1 MTLRGRDAERETTPT
16 PFAEAARSGD
26 ARSGD
31 RIALPSATREDLNK
45 QLLGLIPSLRAFAR
59 VLTRNPSEVDDL
71 VQDTLVKAIS
81 NIHQFTPG
89 TNLRAWLF
97 TIERNTFYTAYQ
109 QRRRHQTAPLDEDRV
124 LSVSPTQEWS
134 VRMSAVQDAVL
145 QLPADQREALLLVAG
160 AGMTYDEAAVV
171 CECALG
177 TIKSRINRARHRLE
191 ELLEIDGAAFF
202 ETSSRSG

>member
-1 MTLRGRDAERETTPT
+1 MTLRGRDAERETAPS

-26 ARSGD
+26 
-31 RIALPSATREDLNK
+31 RIAFSAATREDLNK
-45 QLLGLIPSLRAFAR
+45 QLLSLIPSLRAFAR

-97 TIERNTFYTAYQ
+97 TIERNTFYTAHQ
-109 QRRRHQTAPLDEDRV
+109 QRRRHPAAPLDEDRV

-134 VRMSAVQDAVL
+134 VRMSAVQAAVL
-145 QLPADQREALLLVAG
+145 QLPAEQREALLLVAG

-202 ETSSRSG
+202 ESSSPSS